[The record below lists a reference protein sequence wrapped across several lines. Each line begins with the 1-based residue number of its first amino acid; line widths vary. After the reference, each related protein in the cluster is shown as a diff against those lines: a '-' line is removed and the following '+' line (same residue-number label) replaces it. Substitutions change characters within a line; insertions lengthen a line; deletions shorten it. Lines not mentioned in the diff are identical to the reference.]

1 MELAAGC
8 YGAGRRRGRSGHVHQ
23 LGWRIEARLLEAE
36 FRMQPGTMRLVND
49 FVANGF
55 DVVTL
60 REGDYSTLNGPS
72 QPSPGA
78 PIACV
83 GAGTGLG
90 EATLRPSGVRAWP
103 SKAAT

>member
-1 MELAAGC
+1 
-8 YGAGRRRGRSGHVHQ
+8 
-23 LGWRIEARLLEAE
+23 
-36 FRMQPGTMRLVND
+36 MQPGTMRLVND

-55 DVVTL
+55 GVVTL

-72 QPSPGA
+72 QPSMGA

-90 EATLRPSGVRAWP
+90 EAYATSSGGMRRGP
-103 SKAAT
+103 RKAATSRSRRATRRRPSC